1 MKHQKAGYSA
11 ASRDT
16 AGKTGKTPSQGRTG
30 TPGRGPGTVRIISGR
45 FRGRRLPVLD
55 SEGLRP
61 TTDRVRETVFNWLMF
76 RVAGS
81 SCLDMFAGSG
91 GLGFE
96 AWSRGARRAVLLEK
110 NHQVFQNLK
119 RNAGLLAAGDGAG
132 GPEVIEGDALSWVR
146 SYHGEPFDIVFLDP
160 PFRKGMLEEAL
171 ALLPGIVR
179 PDGFVY
185 VEQESEAAIALPGF
199 LRPYREGRAGQVV
212 YRLFQMAAEEPEK
225 DLTKDEE
232 GR

>member
-1 MKHQKAGYSA
+1 MKYQKAGSGSS
-11 ASRDT
+11 SRDSSGKSGKGVSQ
-16 AGKTGKTPSQGRTG
+16 GKTGA
-30 TPGRGPGTVRIISGR
+30 PGRGSGTVRIISGR

-96 AWSRGARRAVLLEK
+96 AWSRGARRSVLLEK

-119 RNAGLLAAGDGAG
+119 RNAELLAAGDGAG

-171 ALLPGIVR
+171 ALLPGLVR

-212 YRLFQMAAEEPEK
+212 YRLFQMAAEGPEK
-225 DLTKDEE
+225 ENQPE
-232 GR
+232 SR

>member
-1 MKHQKAGYSA
+1 M
-11 ASRDT
+11 
-16 AGKTGKTPSQGRTG
+16 
-30 TPGRGPGTVRIISGR
+30 
-45 FRGRRLPVLD
+45 LD

-76 RVAGS
+76 RVAGA

-91 GLGFE
+91 DLGFE
-96 AWSRGARRAVLLEK
+96 AWSRGARRSVLLEK
-110 NHQVFQNLK
+110 NYQVFQNLK
-119 RNAGLLAAGDGAG
+119 RNAGFLADRDSAG

-171 ALLPGIVR
+171 ALLPSIVR

-199 LRPYREGRAGQVV
+199 LRLYREGRAGQVV
-212 YRLFQMAAEEPEK
+212 YRLFQMAAEGPEK
-225 DLTKDEE
+225 ENQSESL
-232 GR
+232 